1 MRQDRAV
8 SVRRDLVAPAFASA
22 AALLALAASAPAQQG
37 TAVRPPPSAHSDPA
51 AARIRDEQRREMQLR
66 GMGVGADGADE
77 RPVKA
82 AAEQLNQ
89 DFKRIQVIRNEI
101 AHALKV
107 EGVLDFKRVS
117 GQAAEVRKRA
127 LRMQAYLALRD
138 KGAEEKGA
146 EGRAEYDERGAQEAL
161 VRLCKRIDSFVANP
175 RFTSPDV
182 VDVDATAK
190 ASRDLREIIALS
202 GDIRSSADRL
212 GRKNE

>member
-1 MRQDRAV
+1 
-8 SVRRDLVAPAFASA
+8 
-22 AALLALAASAPAQQG
+22 
-37 TAVRPPPSAHSDPA
+37 
-51 AARIRDEQRREMQLR
+51 MQLR
-66 GMGVGADGADE
+66 GMGTGAEGVDE
-77 RPVKA
+77 RSVKA

-89 DFKRIQVIRNEI
+89 DFKRVQVIRNEI

-127 LRMQAYLALRD
+127 LRMQAYLALRGPD
-138 KGAEEKGA
+138 ADAKAGAGQ
-146 EGRAEYDERGAQEAL
+146 AEYDDRGMKDAL

>member
-1 MRQDRAV
+1 M
-8 SVRRDLVAPAFASA
+8 APAFASA
-22 AALLALAASAPAQQG
+22 ALLLALAASSPAQQG
-37 TAVRPPPSAHSDPA
+37 TRPPPSAHNDPA

-66 GMGVGADGADE
+66 GTGVAAERADE
-77 RPVKA
+77 MSVKA
-82 AAEQLNQ
+82 AVEQLNQ

-127 LRMQAYLALRD
+127 LRMQAYLALRGPD
-138 KGAEEKGA
+138 ADAKAGAGQ
-146 EGRAEYDERGAQEAL
+146 AEYDDRGMEDAL

>member
-1 MRQDRAV
+1 MALTFAPVVMLLVIPV
-8 SVRRDLVAPAFASA
+8 SSL
-22 AALLALAASAPAQQG
+22 AQQG
-37 TAVRPPPSAHSDPA
+37 VPLRVPSDARADSE

-66 GMGVGADGADE
+66 STGTGAARADE
-77 RPVKA
+77 RSVKA

-89 DFKRIQVIRNEI
+89 DFKRIQVIRNDI

-107 EGVLDFKRVS
+107 EGVLDYRRVS

-127 LRMQAYLALRD
+127 LRMQAYLALRGPD
-138 KGAEEKGA
+138 ADEKTGAGQA
-146 EGRAEYDERGAQEAL
+146 GYDEKELKGAL

-182 VDVDATAK
+182 VDVDGTAK

-202 GDIRSSADRL
+202 VAVRNSAERL
-212 GRKNE
+212 DQKHE

>member
-1 MRQDRAV
+1 M
-8 SVRRDLVAPAFASA
+8 P
-22 AALLALAASAPAQQG
+22 
-37 TAVRPPPSAHSDPA
+37 
-51 AARIRDEQRREMQLR
+51 R
-66 GMGVGADGADE
+66 GGWGGGGHRADE
-77 RPVKA
+77 RSVKA